1 MNLFFNSF
9 ADEMVKLA
17 KLPHGSADEASKAK
31 TKKKE
36 QQDDELRR
44 WVMAIRDAAEQKL
57 KETASPAGRRRAMQ
71 RRMMWGS

>member
-1 MNLFFNSF
+1 MNLFFSSF
-9 ADEMVKLA
+9 VDELTKLA
-17 KLPHGSADEASKAK
+17 KEKDKNK
-31 TKKKE
+31 Q

-57 KETASPAGRRRAMQ
+57 KETTSPAGRRRAMQ